1 MKKLVC
7 LILAGVMACTLA
19 ACGTAQQGEDLQDT
33 PVPLT
38 QPDVKGDSD
47 QVYEVGDYYT
57 LTIVNTHDIHG
68 RLDDLPAYSTLIQQQ
83 RSNAKN
89 ILVLEGGDI
98 FNRGPFTEFQGVPEA
113 KIMGVIGY
121 DAAVLGNHDFT
132 VPFENPT
139 AEQCRTQLK
148 NIDFWNGTQ
157 ILCANVVNQDGTYLD
172 NVLPY
177 TIKELNGVKIGIIGI
192 TSVKP
197 YEREMA
203 EVSDMVFLDP
213 DETLQKCI
221 EELDGKTDIN
231 ILLSHAG
238 LGVDDVLSYQYMND
252 DWEYDY
258 KLAAVVGADDHY
270 LMTEPIY
277 WMWNDEKSI
286 PIFQHGGEECHKLGR
301 MDLVF
306 QKTEEGFKLVDFSGM
321 LLDTDFVDPDP
332 AVQAVID
339 EYAAKKLPTQAA
351 A

>member
-1 MKKLVC
+1 M
-7 LILAGVMACTLA
+7 
-19 ACGTAQQGEDLQDT
+19 
-33 PVPLT
+33 
-38 QPDVKGDSD
+38 
-47 QVYEVGDYYT
+47 
-57 LTIVNTHDIHG
+57 
-68 RLDDLPAYSTLIQQQ
+68 
-83 RSNAKN
+83 
-89 ILVLEGGDI
+89 
-98 FNRGPFTEFQGVPEA
+98 
-113 KIMGVIGY
+113 
-121 DAAVLGNHDFT
+121 
-132 VPFENPT
+132 PFENPT

-157 ILCANVVNQDGTYLD
+157 ILCANVVNEDGTYLD

-213 DETLQKCI
+213 DETLRKCI

-270 LMTEPIY
+270 LMKEPIY

-286 PIFQHGGEECHKLGR
+286 PIFQHGGEECHTLGR